1 MLEGSP
7 CTVLVDDEEVA
18 HGTVS
23 ADTGL
28 SLDVLLKDGV
38 DQVPEPGAK
47 VVLRTFEEV
56 RGRRDYA
63 VVVRALEDS
72 LLVLDE
78 LALLSAYQQRAI
90 VRVSTDLRVV
100 LEYEVVDDQPVDL
113 DPPIQASIID
123 LSATG
128 VRLHCN
134 VPLREGQR
142 VGFQLRTDFDDLPLV
157 VEVLRREE
165 APRGFRYGCRL
176 VGTTQREADA
186 LHRYVLS
193 EQIAQRF
200 RLGDDVP

>member
-1 MLEGSP
+1 VLEGSP
-7 CTVLVDDEEVA
+7 CAVLVEDEEVA
-18 HGTVS
+18 HGVVS

-28 SLDVLLKDGV
+28 SLDVRLTDG
-38 DQVPEPGAK
+38 DDRVPGPGAS

-63 VVVRALEDS
+63 VVIRSVDDGQI
-72 LLVLDE
+72 VLDE

-90 VRVSTDLRVV
+90 VRVGTDLRVT
-100 LEYEVVDDQPVDL
+100 LEYEVVGDAVRDL
-113 DPPIQASIID
+113 DPPVQAAIID

-157 VEVLRREE
+157 AEVLRRED

-200 RLGDDVP
+200 RIGDDA

>member
-7 CTVLVDDEEVA
+7 CAVLVEDEEVA
-18 HGTVS
+18 HGVVS

-28 SLDVLLKDGV
+28 SLDVRLTDGA
-38 DQVPEPGAK
+38 DSVPDPGAS
-47 VVLRTFEEV
+47 VVLRTFEEI

-63 VVVRALEDS
+63 VVIRSLEADQ
-72 LLVLDE
+72 LVLDE

-90 VRVSTDLRVV
+90 VRVGTDLRVT
-100 LEYEVVDDQPVDL
+100 LEYEVVDDRTVDL
-113 DPPIQASIID
+113 DPPVQAAIID

-128 VRLHCN
+128 IRLHCN

-157 VEVLRREE
+157 AEVLRRED
-165 APRGFRYGCRL
+165 APRGYRYGCRL

-200 RLGDDVP
+200 RIGDDV

>member
-1 MLEGSP
+1 VLEGSP
-7 CTVLVDDEEVA
+7 CAVLVEDEEVA
-18 HGTVS
+18 HGVVS

-28 SLDVLLKDGV
+28 SLDVRLTDGA
-38 DQVPEPGAK
+38 DSMPAPGAS

-63 VVVRALEDS
+63 VVVRSLEDDQ
-72 LLVLDE
+72 LVLDE

-90 VRVSTDLRVV
+90 VRVGTDLRVT
-100 LEYEVVDDQPVDL
+100 LEYEVVDDRAVDL
-113 DPPIQASIID
+113 DPPVQAAIID

-128 VRLHCN
+128 IRLHCN

-157 VEVLRREE
+157 AEVLRRED

-200 RLGDDVP
+200 RIGDDV

>member
-1 MLEGSP
+1 VLEGSP
-7 CTVLVDDEEVA
+7 CTVLVEDEEIA
-18 HGTVS
+18 HGTVV

-28 SLDVLLKDGV
+28 SLDVEIRDGV
-38 DQVPEPGAK
+38 DAMPG
-47 VVLRTFEEV
+47 VGERIVLRTFEEV

-63 VVVRALEDS
+63 VVIRTLEDS
-72 LLVLDE
+72 LLVVDE

-90 VRVSTDLRVV
+90 VRVGTDLRVT
-100 LEYEVVDDQPVDL
+100 LEYEVVDDQPRDL

-134 VPLREGQR
+134 VPLTEGQR
-142 VGFQLRTDFDDLPLV
+142 VGFQLRTDFDDLALV

-193 EQIAQRF
+193 EQIAQQF
-200 RLGDDVP
+200 RIGDQD

>member
-7 CTVLVDDEEVA
+7 CAVLVEDEEVA
-18 HGTVS
+18 HGVVS

-28 SLDVLLKDGV
+28 SLDVRLTDGA
-38 DQVPEPGAK
+38 DSMPAPGAS

-63 VVVRALEDS
+63 VVVRSLEDDQ
-72 LLVLDE
+72 LVLDE

-90 VRVSTDLRVV
+90 VRVGTDLRVT
-100 LEYEVVDDQPVDL
+100 LEYEVVDDRAVDL
-113 DPPIQASIID
+113 DPPVQAAIID

-128 VRLHCN
+128 IRLHCN

-157 VEVLRREE
+157 AEVLRREE

-186 LHRYVLS
+186 LHRYVHS

-200 RLGDDVP
+200 RIGDDD